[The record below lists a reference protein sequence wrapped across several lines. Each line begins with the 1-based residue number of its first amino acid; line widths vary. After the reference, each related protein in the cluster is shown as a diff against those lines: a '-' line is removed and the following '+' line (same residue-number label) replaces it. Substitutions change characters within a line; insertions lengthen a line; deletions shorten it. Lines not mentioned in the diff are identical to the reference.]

1 MTARKCRTKA
11 SKPPVGRPAEL
22 GIQGHLDGWL
32 SGGRDAEQREA
43 LAQPLT
49 ALVAR
54 VEVVRELV
62 ARGEWTELIDQ
73 LAAIQASA
81 ERLAA
86 EVAVAR
92 RGLDGRPPEGT

>member
-22 GIQGHLDGWL
+22 RAQGLLDGWR
-32 SGGRDAEQREA
+32 SGGRDAERREA
-43 LAQPLT
+43 VVQPLT

-54 VEVVRELV
+54 VEVVRELA
-62 ARGEWTELIDQ
+62 ARGEWAELIDQ

-92 RGLDGRPPEGT
+92 RGLAGRPPEDT